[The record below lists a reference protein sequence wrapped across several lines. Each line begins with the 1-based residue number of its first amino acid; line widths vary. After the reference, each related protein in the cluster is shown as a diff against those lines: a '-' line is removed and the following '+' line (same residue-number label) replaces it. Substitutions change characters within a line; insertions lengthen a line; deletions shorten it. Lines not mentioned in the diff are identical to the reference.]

1 MPFFVEFSCADLTQ
15 SAFSA
20 GRASDCDFRF
30 VEGDIPTRKLNRLS
44 KKHFHIVKDLSD
56 INSPAFIEVKIMR
69 RALFFCCC
77 CEIVMIECDGVD
89 KKKHDGQL

>member
-1 MPFFVEFSCADLTQ
+1 MPSFVEFSCADLTQ

-56 INSPAFIEVKIMR
+56 INSPAFIEVNYAMGIV
-69 RALFFCCC
+69 FF
-77 CEIVMIECDGVD
+77 VVVVR
-89 KKKHDGQL
+89 LL